1 MLALLLLGE
10 AMATGGL
17 ARPALLQARL
27 GKPLRGTYVQRRCV
41 LAASTAAGEAI
52 ARGKERFKS
61 VSDLLAPDDLDGVCS
76 SRSFP
81 LSPRAVTT
89 TLPVV
94 SAPQGDMM
102 GALKEWD
109 AGLAQ
114 SPDEEQRRELHFSS
128 ACVHAAFGD
137 VELAKMSVRDAINA
151 GLVWDEAVRRE
162 GYLELQVSTCRPPC
176 PSTIA
181 SVPAAQASSSSELRV
196 FHTGVDSGQDP
207 AAQLRGSGG
216 PGSAACAGGRG
227 CRAFDPRGHPCA
239 TAASR
244 VGQNKRRGARGCQ
257 GERQR
262 GGWWLVRPGIGVNG
276 GVAGRGITHRGFPR
290 VPGVAAGVSSTIN
303 NLPSRRWR
311 MAWM

>member
-1 MLALLLLGE
+1 VLALLLLGE

-61 VSDLLAPDDLDGVCS
+61 
-76 SRSFP
+76 
-81 LSPRAVTT
+81 
-89 TLPVV
+89 
-94 SAPQGDMM
+94 GDMM

-162 GYLELQVSTCRPPC
+162 GYLELQASTQVK
-176 PSTIA
+176 I
-181 SVPAAQASSSSELRV
+181 
-196 FHTGVDSGQDP
+196 
-207 AAQLRGSGG
+207 QLRNF
-216 PGSAACAGGRG
+216 ADQVA
-227 CRAFDPRGHPCA
+227 
-239 TAASR
+239 
-244 VGQNKRRGARGCQ
+244 RGARRAREAEAAGPLTPAATPAPPRPRVSARTSV
-257 GERQR
+257 EE
-262 GGWWLVRPGIGVNG
+262 LVGAKMADGMDVSVG
-276 GVAGRGITHRGFPR
+276 GVVRR
-290 VPGVAAGVSSTIN
+290 VAFLLAALIGLGVALYFAGLQTLV
-303 NLPSRRWR
+303 
-311 MAWM
+311 